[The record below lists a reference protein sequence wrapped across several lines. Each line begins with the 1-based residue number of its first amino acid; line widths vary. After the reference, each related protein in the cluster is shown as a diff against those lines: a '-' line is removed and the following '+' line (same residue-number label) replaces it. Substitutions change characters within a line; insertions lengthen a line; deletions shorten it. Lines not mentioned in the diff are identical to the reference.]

1 MELTAQLPALLAAF
15 MLAAMLV
22 LSIERFAA
30 NRKVRGDDRRYQQ
43 RMRRNRSELRHKRQA
58 PPKA

>member
-43 RMRRNRSELRHKRQA
+43 RMRRNRGEPRRKRQA

>member
-30 NRKVRGDDRRYQQ
+30 NRKGAWRRPQVPAADATQ
-43 RMRRNRSELRHKRQA
+43 PQ
-58 PPKA
+58 

>member
-1 MELTAQLPALLAAF
+1 MELTTQLPALLAAF

-22 LSIERFAA
+22 LSIEGFAA
-30 NRKVRGDDRRYQQ
+30 SRKVRDDHRRYLQ
-43 RMRRNRSELRHKRQA
+43 RMRRNHGEPRRKRQA